1 VSAPRRTPLFERHQ
15 ELGAKITGFAG
26 FEMPVRYTSEKEEH
40 KVVRE
45 AVGVF
50 DVSHM
55 GEVFIEGDDAM
66 KAVQRLFS
74 NDASKIVDGQA
85 MYTGMLTDEG
95 TFVDDAIVY
104 RFSDKRFL
112 VCTNAGNREKDT
124 AWIEKVVGRDV
135 PGVTVRDEG
144 DDWAQLAVQGPKAVD
159 VVAAMCSG
167 GSVGDGVR
175 DIKGYHF
182 AEGTIGTDGGE
193 TQGII
198 ARTGYTGED
207 GFELYV
213 PAADA
218 VATWDRV
225 LKEGEAHGIKPC
237 GLACRD
243 TLRLEAGMALYG
255 NDIDD
260 EHTPLEAGM
269 GWTVKL
275 DRDEGAPDFVGA
287 PALRAQKAAGVT
299 RRLRGLEMIDRGIPR
314 HGYPLKT
321 ADGEAI
327 GVVTSGTQAPFL
339 NKAVAMGYVAKAHA
353 AFDSEVCV
361 EVRGRLLKAKVV
373 KLPFYKRPR

>member
-1 VSAPRRTPLFERHQ
+1 MSTPRRTPLFERHQ
-15 ELGAKITGFAG
+15 SLGAKIVDFAG
-26 FEMPVRYTSEKEEH
+26 FEMPVRYSSEKEEH

-104 RFSDKRFL
+104 RFHDKRFL

-124 AWIEKVVGRDV
+124 AWIKKIVERDV
-135 PGVTVRDEG
+135 SGVTVRDEG
-144 DDWAQLAVQGPKAVD
+144 DAWAQIAIQGPKAIE
-159 VVAAMCSG
+159 VVAAMCPK
-167 GSVGDGVR
+167 GSAGDDVR
-175 DIKGYHF
+175 DIKGYCF
-182 AEGTIGTDGGE
+182 AEGTIGTDGGQ
-193 TQGII
+193 TTGII

-213 PAADA
+213 PAKDA

-225 LKEGEAHGIKPC
+225 FKEGEAHGIKPC

-260 EHTPLEAGM
+260 QHTPLEAGM

-275 DRDEGAPDFVGA
+275 DRDDGAADFVGA
-287 PALRAQKAAGVT
+287 PALREQKAAGVT

-314 HGYPLKT
+314 HGYPIKT
-321 ADGEAI
+321 ADGEAL
-327 GVVTSGTQAPFL
+327 GEVTSGTQAPFL
-339 NKAVAMGYVAKAHA
+339 NKAIAMGYVAADHA
-353 AFDSEVCV
+353 AFDHEVCV
-361 EVRGRLLKAKVV
+361 EVRGRLLKAKIV